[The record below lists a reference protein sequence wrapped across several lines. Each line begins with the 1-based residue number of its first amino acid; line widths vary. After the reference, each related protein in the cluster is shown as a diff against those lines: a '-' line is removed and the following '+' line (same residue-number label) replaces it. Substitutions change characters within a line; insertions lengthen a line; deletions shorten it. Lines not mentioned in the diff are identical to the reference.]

1 MQASFYQYYIQ
12 ITFVF
17 SPSDGVFFPFTPKYI
32 CIKGYIKI
40 LATPLLSLLSLY
52 FLLSLYSIRN
62 ILRWL
67 THSELIFWNS
77 VTFSLPMAKPHW
89 FKAKKVGWSYRD
101 PLGDS
106 SLLRS
111 RSSIFLVG
119 VSSSSVCCPEG
130 TSHMVLTALRCAV

>member
-12 ITFVF
+12 IPFF
-17 SPSDGVFFPFTPKYI
+17 FFPSDGVFFPFTPKYI
-32 CIKGYIKI
+32 CRKNYIKI

-52 FLLSLYSIRN
+52 FLLSLYSLRN

-67 THSELIFWNS
+67 THSELIFWS
-77 VTFSLPMAKPHW
+77 GVTFSLPMAKPHW

-111 RSSIFLVG
+111 RSSVFLVG

-130 TSHMVLTALRCAV
+130 ASHTVLTALRCAV